1 MSLMPMYRRW
11 QFMALEKNPLNFE
24 QVLNTINDPAAFSQR
39 DGGDGWTIS
48 EVLGHLKDFDSFFHE
63 RARAIA
69 ASDQPPPPQPGSP
82 DDMVKAAGYAEQ
94 DALELL
100 ARWKQERAAHV
111 AFLLSLPAE
120 GDFWAE
126 QTPFDAGGTFSLDNQ
141 VILAAYHDVDHLHQ
155 IVKIIRGHL
164 S

>member
-24 QVLNTINDPAAFSQR
+24 QVLNSISDRTAFEQR

-48 EVLGHLKDFDSFFHE
+48 EVLGHLKDFDTFFHE

-69 ASDQPPPPQPGSP
+69 SSDQPPPPQPGSP

-94 DALELL
+94 DALELF
-100 ARWKQERAAHV
+100 AAWKQEREAHV
-111 AFLLSLPAE
+111 AFLQSLPAE
-120 GDFWAE
+120 GDFWPE
-126 QTPFDAGGTFSLDNQ
+126 QVAFDAGGTFSLDNQ

-155 IVKIIRGHL
+155 IVKIIRGI
-164 S
+164 